1 MNKKYVVKLV
11 EKYEDL
17 SSSIEGAWKEIIGWG
32 CGYFDHWVLLDD
44 STIRV
49 FYNKSSRCRGGID
62 QDDISI
68 DDILKVINNL
78 GK

>member
-1 MNKKYVVKLV
+1 MNKKYVVKLI

-32 CGYFDHWVLLDD
+32 YGYFSHWILLND
-44 STIRV
+44 STIRI
-49 FYNKSSRCRGGID
+49 FYNRPRNGGID

-68 DDILKVINNL
+68 DDILKVIN
-78 GK
+78 KE